1 GPGARR
7 APRRRRP
14 RRRSPAR
21 LARRASG
28 SRRRRPPTA
37 RRRGRAPRRAG
48 AAGPQASAGRRPT
61 RPATG
66 SYRSCRAS
74 RETGSHVGIGLAAH
88 APERLDL
95 APDLRLLAARSLYD
109 LLAPQLGLPH
119 VELRLAPGRGLHLVA
134 EPLRRHE
141 RVLEGPLALG
151 EPPRALLERGELLP
165 EQRVLLQHG
174 LVVVRDV
181 VEERVHFVL
190 VEAAE

>member
-1 GPGARR
+1 MCT
-7 APRRRRP
+7 
-14 RRRSPAR
+14 SMFFFF
-21 LARRASG
+21 
-28 SRRRRPPTA
+28 
-37 RRRGRAPRRAG
+37 
-48 AAGPQASAGRRPT
+48 QAEDGIRDYKV
-61 RPATG
+61 TG
-66 SYRSCRAS
+66 VQTCALP
-74 RETGSHVGIGLAAH
+74 I
-88 APERLDL
+88 
-95 APDLRLLAARSLYD
+95 SLYD
-109 LLAPQLGLPH
+109 LLAPHPALPH

-190 VEAAE
+190 VEAAEHPHRELLLPDVEGTDSHRTLRLAT